1 MQSPTMTADYPVPSP
16 RSFEARVLSLGL
28 PASILIASI
37 LGFETL
43 LGSRGSYF
51 ALAALPVIPLGLA
64 ITFLRQ
70 YTASSLWRFVLFLAI
85 YIALEWAAEV
95 YYAVYSI
102 LQLGDPSLPSW
113 ADAFWLTSYP
123 VLIFAC
129 WRVASEHRGLRL
141 GGKDA
146 FAHGAWLATAAAT
159 LIWVSRTLL
168 LSKKTG
174 AEALVMGLY
183 PFGDALVISLVL
195 IIRSRHRGDSMRLF
209 WTVLLFGNVAVLLG
223 DAGWLLSRMYERPLA
238 DVLSKWGDVFYI
250 AAYLLIALGLWIAI
264 RLERVRYDEAR
275 ATETQARLKYGTSA
289 GLFNVV
295 AGVPVFASFALLA
308 FGEKTLEHGVQRG
321 MDLALG
327 GSHEIS
333 SPVSFA
339 LAVVMSCGIALA
351 FRKPGQS
358 VEAVAI
364 YREEFAKRVQDAALN
379 AAETAFLERLR
390 SALHISATKAR
401 SIEGRVLLEHE
412 EQLRAKL
419 EAARRRDNEQRS
431 ADEWETTRA
440 AWLTSIREL
449 NAQLDDSRPGGD

>member
-1 MQSPTMTADYPVPSP
+1 MQSPQITADYSVPSP

-28 PASILIASI
+28 PASILLAAF

-51 ALAALPVIPLGLA
+51 ALAILPVIPLGIALA
-64 ITFLRQ
+64 FLRQ
-70 YTASSLWRFVLFLAI
+70 YTASPLWRFVLFLVA

-95 YYAVYSI
+95 YYAVYWI
-102 LQLGDPSLPSW
+102 LHGGDPSLPSMG
-113 ADAFWLTSYP
+113 DAFWLTSYP
-123 VLIFAC
+123 ILIFAC
-129 WRVASEHRGLRL
+129 WRVASERRGLKL

-146 FAHGAWLATAAAT
+146 FAHGAWLATAAAV
-159 LIWVSRTLL
+159 LIWLTRALL
-168 LSKKTG
+168 LSHKG
-174 AEALVMGLY
+174 LSEALVLGLY

-195 IIRSRHRGDSMRLF
+195 IVRSRHRGDLTRLF

-223 DAGWLLSRMYERPLA
+223 DVAWLLSRIYEARA
-238 DVLSKWGDVFYI
+238 EVLSRWGDVFYI
-250 AAYLLIALGLWIAI
+250 AAYLLVAIGLWIAI
-264 RLERVRYDEAR
+264 RLERVSYDGAR
-275 ATETQARLKYGTSA
+275 ATEMQARLKYGTSA

-308 FGEKTLEHGVQRG
+308 FSEKSIEKGVEKSVEFTLG
-321 MDLALG
+321 A
-327 GSHEIS
+327 SYPIS
-333 SPVSFA
+333 GPISFA
-339 LAVVMSCGIALA
+339 LAVGLSCIIAAA

-364 YREEFAKRVQDAALN
+364 YREEFAKRVQDAKLDS
-379 AAETAFLERLR
+379 AETAFLERLR
-390 SALHISATKAR
+390 VALNISSSKAR

-419 EAARRRDNEQRS
+419 EAARRKENEQRS
-431 ADEWETTRA
+431 AEEWESTRS

-449 NAQLDDSRPGGD
+449 NAQLDDSQPSGRR

>member
-1 MQSPTMTADYPVPSP
+1 VTRA
-16 RSFEARVLSLGL
+16 
-28 PASILIASI
+28 
-37 LGFETL
+37 
-43 LGSRGSYF
+43 
-51 ALAALPVIPLGLA
+51 
-64 ITFLRQ
+64 
-70 YTASSLWRFVLFLAI
+70 
-85 YIALEWAAEV
+85 
-95 YYAVYSI
+95 
-102 LQLGDPSLPSW
+102 
-113 ADAFWLTSYP
+113 
-123 VLIFAC
+123 
-129 WRVASEHRGLRL
+129 
-141 GGKDA
+141 
-146 FAHGAWLATAAAT
+146 
-159 LIWVSRTLL
+159 LL
-168 LSKKTG
+168 LSQKSG
-174 AEALVMGLY
+174 SEALVMGLY

-223 DAGWLLSRMYERPLA
+223 DAGWLLSRIYEPLA

-250 AAYLLIALGLWIAI
+250 AAYLLIATGLWIAV

-321 MDLALG
+321 MELTLG
-327 GSHEIS
+327 AQYEIS
-333 SPVSFA
+333 GPISFA
-339 LAVVMSCGIALA
+339 LAVVMSCAIALA

-431 ADEWETTRA
+431 AEEWETTRA

-449 NAQLDDSRPGGD
+449 NAQLDDSQPSGD